1 MSADTM
7 IPDAYHSQ
15 SYNRYT
21 YVENGP
27 LSYEDPTGNVGFRLT
42 GPTMG
47 FSVETLTITM
57 GDARF
62 SITVVSD
69 AADGLVWVNAT
80 QSGITGGTGS
90 APAGLN
96 NSSNVATTPA
106 TQSQASAPDSNSA
119 PLSNSPA
126 EVAARKTVSDQKTQG
141 NQLNTDPGQRR
152 NLTPGEVAM
161 DDQVFHGALNTSI
174 MRVEWTHDFEDFNF
188 DAAAETLVK
197 QRDAGPNS
205 ALVDVLDFAPT
216 TYRPDFS
223 QIHSMDDFMSA
234 FYFIHESTHA
244 WQDQTGVPVGTD
256 EAQLQVQFSG
266 HRSDAYKFNLN
277 KDTKW
282 TDLNIE
288 QQADLVA
295 FTWARAF
302 GSSKYSKNLDYP
314 GSLSQMESTIPF
326 FGGR

>member
-1 MSADTM
+1 
-7 IPDAYHSQ
+7 
-15 SYNRYT
+15 
-21 YVENGP
+21 
-27 LSYEDPTGNVGFRLT
+27 
-42 GPTMG
+42 
-47 FSVETLTITM
+47 
-57 GDARF
+57 
-62 SITVVSD
+62 
-69 AADGLVWVNAT
+69 
-80 QSGITGGTGS
+80 
-90 APAGLN
+90 
-96 NSSNVATTPA
+96 
-106 TQSQASAPDSNSA
+106 
-119 PLSNSPA
+119 
-126 EVAARKTVSDQKTQG
+126 
-141 NQLNTDPGQRR
+141 
-152 NLTPGEVAM
+152 
-161 DDQVFHGALNTSI
+161 
-174 MRVEWTHDFEDFNF
+174 
-188 DAAAETLVK
+188 
-197 QRDAGPNS
+197 
-205 ALVDVLDFAPT
+205 
-216 TYRPDFS
+216 
-223 QIHSMDDFMSA
+223 MDDFMSA